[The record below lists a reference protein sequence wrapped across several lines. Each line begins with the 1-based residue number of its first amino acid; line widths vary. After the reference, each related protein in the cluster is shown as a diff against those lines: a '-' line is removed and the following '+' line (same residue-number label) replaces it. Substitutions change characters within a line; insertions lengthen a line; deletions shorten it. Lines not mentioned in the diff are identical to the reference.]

1 MKRIK
6 FQKHKKIIAAAA
18 CGVVILGTAAGIF
31 LRPKSEINEDV
42 IWREYPAARSD
53 IVASLDGSGKLE
65 FAKVEH
71 SFSVDLKIKE
81 IFVEVGQEVKEGDK
95 LVEYSKEEI
104 EAKIAE
110 CETALETAER
120 SLQDLKNSQQ
130 AEKLQNDLTNTQNKQ
145 QAQNAYESEKRGLDA
160 SILEL
165 EQKVKQ
171 LMENVASLQQELE
184 QAEEEGGE
192 DVQAELEQL
201 QAELADLEADG
212 QTVAEETAPS
222 ETTLQTE
229 ETALSETT
237 LQTEETA
244 PSETKTQEE
253 DIAAVIQAKKDQIAQ
268 LQARIDAASA
278 AADRIAGLKEQ
289 ISQLQSELEAAKKQ
303 LDDQKTALQNLNA
316 DYERQT
322 AQNKNNQ
329 GIQNQI
335 DSLNNA
341 SKENAVKNAQAE
353 VDKAKKDLSD
363 VQSLLETPVLTAET
377 DGIVTA
383 INYLPGEE
391 VPADRAIVVVG
402 NNQKKQV
409 IISVSQEDIA
419 SVEIEQSV
427 ELRFSSAPENL
438 VEGKVIKMSLLPAE
452 GGDGVSYEVII
463 SFDKD
468 DPELLEGMT
477 CSVKFILKKV
487 ENVLT
492 LANKA
497 ITLRDGKQYVTV
509 KLPDGSHEEREIKT
523 GFSDGRISEVTD
535 GLSDGDIVVVEG

>member
-1 MKRIK
+1 MKRVK
-6 FQKHKKIIAAAA
+6 FQKHKKIIAAAT
-18 CGVVILGTAAGIF
+18 CGVLILGIATGI
-31 LRPKSEINEDV
+31 LLHPKSETNEDV
-42 IWREYPAARSD
+42 IWREYPVERSD

-65 FAKVEH
+65 FTKVEH
-71 SFSVDLKIKE
+71 SFSVNLKIKE
-81 IFVEVGQEVKEGDK
+81 IFVEVGQEVKKGDK
-95 LVEYSKEEI
+95 LVEYSKEDI

-120 SLQDLKNSQQ
+120 SLQDIKNSQQ
-130 AEKLQNDLTNTQNKQ
+130 AEKLQNDLANAQSKQ
-145 QAQNAYESEKRGLDA
+145 QAQNAYESSKRECE
-160 SILEL
+160 STIQEL
-165 EQKVKQ
+165 EQKAKQ
-171 LMENVASLQQELE
+171 LQEKISSLQQELE

-192 DVQAELEQL
+192 DVQALQAELEQL
-201 QAELADLEADG
+201 QAELANLEASG
-212 QTVAEETAPS
+212 QTVAEETVTS
-222 ETTLQTE
+222 ETALQTE
-229 ETALSETT
+229 ETT
-237 LQTEETA
+237 

-253 DIAAVIQAKKDQIAQ
+253 DSAAAIQAKKEQIAQ

-278 AADRIAGLKEQ
+278 AADRIASLKEQ
-289 ISQLQSELEAAKKQ
+289 ISQFQSELAATKKQ
-303 LDDQKTALQNLNA
+303 LDDQKTALENLNA

-322 AQNKNNQ
+322 AQNKDNQ

-335 DSLNNA
+335 NSLNNA
-341 SKENAVKNAQAE
+341 GKENAVKNAQAE

-377 DGIVTA
+377 GGIVSA

-391 VPADRAIVVVG
+391 VPANRTIVVVG

-409 IISVSQEDIA
+409 IISVLQEDIA
-419 SVEIEQSV
+419 SVEVGQSV
-427 ELRFSSAPENL
+427 ELRFSSAPENA
-438 VEGKVIKMSLLPAE
+438 VDGKVIKKSLLPKD

-463 SFDKD
+463 SLNED

-509 KLPDGSHEEREIKT
+509 KLPDGSHEEREIRT
-523 GFSDGRISEVTD
+523 GFSDGRISEITD
-535 GLSDGDIVVVEG
+535 GLSDGDIVVVAG

>member
-6 FQKHKKIIAAAA
+6 FQKHKKIIAAVT
-18 CGVVILGTAAGIF
+18 CGVVILGIAARIF
-31 LRPKSEINEDV
+31 LRPKSELNEDV
-42 IWREYPAARSD
+42 IWREYPATRTD

-65 FAKVEH
+65 FTKVEH

-81 IFVEVGQEVKEGDK
+81 IFVEVGQEVKKGDM
-95 LVEYSKEEI
+95 LVEYSKEDI
-104 EAKIAE
+104 EAKSAE
-110 CETALETAER
+110 CEAALETAER
-120 SLQDLKNSQQ
+120 ALQDLKNSQQ
-130 AEKLQNDLTNTQNKQ
+130 AEKLQNDLTNAQSQQ
-145 QAQNAYESEKRGLDA
+145 QAQNAYESSKRECE
-160 SILEL
+160 STIQEL
-165 EQKVKQ
+165 EQKAKQ
-171 LMENVASLQQELE
+171 FQEKMASLEQELE
-184 QAEEEGGE
+184 QAEGEGGE
-192 DVQAELEQL
+192 DVQALQAELEQL
-201 QAELADLEADG
+201 QAELANLEAGG
-212 QTVAEETAPS
+212 QTVAEETAAS

-229 ETALSETT
+229 ETT
-237 LQTEETA
+237 
-244 PSETKTQEE
+244 PSETNTQEE
-253 DIAAVIQAKKDQIAQ
+253 DNAAAIQAKKEQIAQ

-278 AADRIAGLKEQ
+278 AAKRIASLKEQ
-289 ISQLQSELEAAKKQ
+289 NSQLQSKLEATKNQ
-303 LDDQKTALQNLNA
+303 LDNQKTALENLNA

-322 AQNKNNQ
+322 AQNKDNQ

-353 VDKAKKDLSD
+353 ADKAKKALSD

-383 INYLPGEE
+383 VNYYPGEE
-391 VPADRAIVVVG
+391 VPADKAIVVVG

-419 SVEIEQSV
+419 SVEVGQSV
-427 ELRFSSAPENL
+427 ELRFSSAPESA
-438 VEGKVIKMSLLPAE
+438 VDGKVIKKSLLPAD

-463 SFDKD
+463 SLDAD
-468 DPELLEGMT
+468 NPELLEGMT
-477 CSVKFILKKV
+477 CNVKFILKKA

-523 GFSDGRISEVTD
+523 GFSDGRISEIID
-535 GLSDGDIVVVEG
+535 GLSDGDIVVVAG